1 MSVLIEESNDLEA
14 CLEVRFK
21 VFVEEQNVP
30 VELERDEYDQTAIHL
45 LATDQ
50 GNPVGTARIVLKGDT
65 GKIGRVAVLA
75 EKRGTGLGR
84 ELIKACLAE
93 LEKLPEIHVAALG
106 SQTHALG
113 FYEKLGFV
121 AEGPEFDDAGIP
133 HRMMTRAV

>member
-1 MSVLIEESNDLEA
+1 MTVKVGRSTDLDA
-14 CLEVRFK
+14 CLAVRFK
-21 VFVEEQNVP
+21 VFVQEQSVP
-30 VELERDEYDQTAIHL
+30 IALERDEYDESAIHI
-45 LATDQ
+45 LATD
-50 GNPVGTARIVLKGDT
+50 GDKPVGTARIIVSGDT

-75 EKRGTGLGR
+75 DLRGTGLGR
-84 ELIKACLAE
+84 DLIKACLAE
-93 LEKLPEIHVAALG
+93 LESLPDVKIAKLG

>member
-1 MSVLIEESNDLEA
+1 MSVLIEKSSDLDA

-30 VELERDEYDQTAIHL
+30 VGLERDEYDQSAIHL

-50 GNPVGTARIVLKGDT
+50 GKPVGTARIVLKGDT

-84 ELIKACLAE
+84 ELIKACLTE
-93 LEKLPEIHVAALG
+93 LEKLPEVHVAALG